1 MGQIQR
7 TQDQWLAQ
15 ESDIEGNAL
24 EVPRA
29 SLGSTANPSEQ
40 EEKTNKKTKNSLRI
54 NARTEKQEQ
63 REKST
68 EWKAMEY
75 VSWKKNYT
83 KCTPSVHEIHKV
95 SLTLSSHFKDRKAEV
110 WSILLTFPDKQ
121 GRVNIWTW
129 VFCFKHRACD
139 CAQALCDRRES
150 APSSWGRF
158 KSLVGF
164 SRMSHLLRC
173 PPGQHQSSSAGPWRK
188 CVAQNSQ
195 SSSCSSHLHSAQGA
209 AHVQQFNF
217 SVNGLINNFKRR
229 SRKGS
234 FFFKENLKTVMCLKN
249 RTCKNKNPED

>member
-1 MGQIQR
+1 MPGQ
-7 TQDQWLAQ
+7 
-15 ESDIEGNAL
+15 
-24 EVPRA
+24 
-29 SLGSTANPSEQ
+29 
-40 EEKTNKKTKNSLRI
+40 KNKN
-54 NARTEKQEQ
+54 
-63 REKST
+63 REKRERGT

-95 SLTLSSHFKDRKAEV
+95 SLTLFSQLKDRKAEV

-139 CAQALCDRRES
+139 CAKALCDRRES
-150 APSSWGRF
+150 VPSSWGRF

-209 AHVQQFNF
+209 AHVQQINF

-234 FFFKENLKTVMCLKN
+234 FFFSRKISKL
-249 RTCKNKNPED
+249 